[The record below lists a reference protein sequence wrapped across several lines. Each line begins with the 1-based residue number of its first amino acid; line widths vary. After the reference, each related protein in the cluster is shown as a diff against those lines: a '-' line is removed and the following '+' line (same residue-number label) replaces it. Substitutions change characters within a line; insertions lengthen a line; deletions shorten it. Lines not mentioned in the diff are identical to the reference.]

1 MIGIDIEYEQI
12 QCEILKKNIIMDF
25 KETYTFIHHDVIHRT
40 ILNEEHDHL
49 ESTVIMVYWT
59 TLNEELNH
67 PESIVIVVC

>member
-49 ESTVIMVYWT
+49 ESTVIMVY
-59 TLNEELNH
+59 
-67 PESIVIVVC
+67 